1 LPDPSE
7 MSSCYSRSMTIYFAG
22 PLFSEAERRFN
33 TELTSKLEELG
44 HKVFL
49 PQRDGA
55 ESDKPPYDAMTKEER
70 RTVLF
75 QLDRD
80 QVLAC
85 DIFLFVLD
93 GRVPDEG
100 ACVELGMA
108 YADKLLRHPDRLLVG
123 LHTDRR
129 AAFLGSKLNPMLKVP
144 LDCIADSEEAL
155 LNYLLKN

>member
-1 LPDPSE
+1 
-7 MSSCYSRSMTIYFAG
+7 MTVYFAG

-33 TELTSKLEELG
+33 ADLSIKLEAHG

-55 ESDKPPYDAMTKEER
+55 ESDKPPYDSMTKDER
-70 RTVLF
+70 RKALF

-80 QVLAC
+80 QVFAC

-108 YADKLLRHPDRLLVG
+108 YADKLHRCPKRLLIG

-129 AAFLGSKLNPMLKVP
+129 AAFLGSKLNPMLSVP
-144 LDCIADSEEAL
+144 LDRILNTEETL
-155 LNYLLKN
+155 LECLGGVTISKD